1 MNQGPLSRALRRGV
15 LMLDGA
21 MGTELHRRGVDTG
34 LPLWS
39 AAAVVTHPQ
48 VVRRIH
54 LEYIESGADIIT
66 TNTFRTTARSFRRA
80 GLSDRSEEL
89 TARAVALAIEAC
101 AARRDR
107 DVLIAGCMAPLED
120 CYRPD
125 LVPSKEELTREHAEL
140 AGRLARYGVDFLL
153 LETIG
158 SLREAQ
164 AACAAAA
171 ETGKEVV
178 VSFLVK
184 ADGTLYGGEPLQ
196 EAVQAVHEQGAL
208 ALSLNCLSPRL
219 LQTPLKLLRQLTDL
233 PLGIYGNVGRPG
245 QEQAEEFV
253 AEVSA
258 EEYAAF
264 AAEWISAGASIVGG
278 CCGTTPAMMRAVRE
292 RLDGDS
298 QGREDGTP

>member
-1 MNQGPLSRALRRGV
+1 MKAGPLRRALKRPV

-21 MGTELHRRGVDTG
+21 MGTELKRRGVDTG

-66 TNTFRTTARSFRRA
+66 TNTFRTTARTFRRA
-80 GLSDRSEEL
+80 GLSDRSDEL

-101 AARRDR
+101 AAARDR

-125 LVPSKEELTREHAEL
+125 LVPSDAELAREHAEL
-140 AGRLARYGVDFLL
+140 AGRLARYGVDFIL

-158 SLREAQ
+158 SVRE
-164 AACAAAA
+164 AAAA
-171 ETGKEVV
+171 AAAAVETGKEVM
-178 VSFLVK
+178 VSFLVRES
-184 ADGTLYGGEPLQ
+184 GTLYSGEPLQ
-196 EAVQAVHEQGAL
+196 EAVRAVSQPGVV

-219 LQTPLKLLRQLTDL
+219 LESPLQMLRRMSDL
-233 PLGIYGNVGRPG
+233 PLGVYANVGRPG
-245 QEQAEEFV
+245 EEQAEEFV
-253 AEVSA
+253 ADVDPS
-258 EEYAAF
+258 EYASYALS
-264 AAEWISAGASIVGG
+264 WLRAGASIVGG
-278 CCGTTPAMMRAVRE
+278 CCGTTPATMRAVRE
-292 RLDGDS
+292 GLDRTHRHADRTS
-298 QGREDGTP
+298 E

>member
-1 MNQGPLSRALRRGV
+1 VTTGPLQRALQRQV

-39 AAAVVTHPQ
+39 AAAVVTHPN

-66 TNTFRTTARSFRRA
+66 TNTFRTTARTFRRA

-101 AARRDR
+101 ATRRDR
-107 DVLIAGCMAPLED
+107 EVLIAGCMAPLED

-125 LVPSKEELTREHAEL
+125 LVPSDQELAREHAEL
-140 AGRLARYGVDFLL
+140 AGRLVRYGVDFLL

-158 SLREAQ
+158 SVREAREACT
-164 AACAAAA
+164 AALQ
-171 ETGKEVV
+171 TGKEVM
-178 VSFLVK
+178 VSFLVREN
-184 ADGTLYGGEPLQ
+184 GTLYSGEPLS
-196 EAVQAVHEQGAL
+196 EAVDAVRQPGVV

-219 LQTPLKLLRQLTDL
+219 LETPLRLLRSLTEL
-233 PLGIYGNVGRPG
+233 PLGAYGNVGRPG
-245 QEQAEEFV
+245 HEHAEEFV
-253 AEVSA
+253 SELNG
-258 EEYAAF
+258 EEYASYTLS
-264 AAEWISAGASIVGG
+264 WIEAGASIVGG
-278 CCGTTPAMMRAVRE
+278 CCGTTPATMRAVRE
-292 RLDGDS
+292 SLDRKD
-298 QGREDGTP
+298 RPAERMPP

>member
-1 MNQGPLSRALRRGV
+1 MSQGPLSRALQHGV

-66 TNTFRTTARSFRRA
+66 TDTFRTTSRSFRRA

-125 LVPSKEELTREHAEL
+125 LVPCEEELAREHAEL
-140 AGRLARYGVDFLL
+140 AGRLVRYGVDFLL
-153 LETIG
+153 LETMG
-158 SLREAQ
+158 TLREAR
-164 AACAAAA
+164 AACGAAA

-178 VSFLVK
+178 VSFLAR
-184 ADGTLYGGEPLQ
+184 ADGTLYSGEPLQ
-196 EAVQAVHEQGAL
+196 DAVEAVRAQGAL
-208 ALSLNCLSPRL
+208 AISLNCLSPRL
-219 LQTPLKLLRQLTDL
+219 LETPFRLLRELTDL

-245 QEQAEEFV
+245 QEESKEFV
-253 AEVSA
+253 SEVSA

-264 AAEWISAGASIVGG
+264 AAEWVAAGASIVGG

-292 RLDGDS
+292 RLDDDL
-298 QGREDGTP
+298 QGREGTTP